1 MTKVEEIGRVCENN
15 RKRLDEVHREVKE
28 IKEKIYLLS
37 LGKEKVK
44 VIKFLDYFLYTSEYK
59 RI

>member
-15 RKRLDEVHREVKE
+15 RKRLDKVRKEVKE
-28 IKEKIYLLS
+28 IKEKLYLLS

-44 VIKFLDYFLYTSEYK
+44 VIKFLDYFLYMSEYK
-59 RI
+59 

>member
-1 MTKVEEIGRVCENN
+1 MTKVEEIGRICENN

-28 IKEKIYLLS
+28 IKEKLYLLS

-44 VIKFLDYFLYTSEYK
+44 VIKFLDFLYTSEYK

>member
-15 RKRLDEVHREVKE
+15 RKRLDKVRKEVKE
-28 IKEKIYLLS
+28 IKEKLYLLS

-44 VIKFLDYFLYTSEYK
+44 VIKFLDYFLCISEYK

>member
-1 MTKVEEIGRVCENN
+1 MTKVEEIGRICKNN
-15 RKRLDEVHREVKE
+15 RKRLDEVRREVKE
-28 IKEKIYLLS
+28 IKEKLYLLS

-59 RI
+59 